1 MKTFHIGGI
10 HPPET
15 KLTARRPVAD
25 VAIPAEIA
33 LMLSQHIGAPAKP
46 VVAKGDHVDR
56 GQLVAEAGGFVSAP
70 VHSPVSGTVMRLTT
84 VKNPQGFDVDAIII
98 KADAE
103 QPQTAP
109 VPRDTDS
116 LSADDIRR
124 AIAAAGI
131 VGLGGA
137 TFPTPVKLSPP
148 PGTKAEIVIIN
159 GVECEPYL
167 TCDHALMLDHPEE
180 ILRGTSLLM
189 RAVGVSR
196 AAIAIEANKPDVIEL
211 MRSHAGKE
219 YARIEIVPLKVKYPQ
234 GGEKQLIDA
243 VIGRQV
249 KSGALPISEGAV
261 VQNVATAY
269 AVYRAVAFGEPL
281 TGRLVTVTGPGVRN
295 PGNFRVALGTPLKA
309 LIEAAGGLTDD
320 AAKVIIGG
328 PMMGRAAMTLDSY
341 TTKGLSGI
349 VVMTG
354 GDARRRPV
362 EACIRCGACVEACPM
377 GLEPYL
383 ISRLSSLHRFE
394 DAEARDI
401 ADCIECGS
409 CSFVC
414 PASRPILDFIRV
426 GKGAVMAARRR
437 AQQSK
442 TSGK

>member
-1 MKTFHIGGI
+1 M
-10 HPPET
+10 
-15 KLTARRPVAD
+15 
-25 VAIPAEIA
+25 
-33 LMLSQHIGAPAKP
+33 
-46 VVAKGDHVDR
+46 
-56 GQLVAEAGGFVSAP
+56 
-70 VHSPVSGTVMRLTT
+70 
-84 VKNPQGFDVDAIII
+84 
-98 KADAE
+98 
-103 QPQTAP
+103 
-109 VPRDTDS
+109 
-116 LSADDIRR
+116 
-124 AIAAAGI
+124 
-131 VGLGGA
+131 
-137 TFPTPVKLSPP
+137 
-148 PGTKAEIVIIN
+148 
-159 GVECEPYL
+159 
-167 TCDHALMLDHPEE
+167 
-180 ILRGTSLLM
+180 
-189 RAVGVSR
+189 
-196 AAIAIEANKPDVIEL
+196 
-211 MRSHAGKE
+211 
-219 YARIEIVPLKVKYPQ
+219 
-234 GGEKQLIDA
+234 
-243 VIGRQV
+243 
-249 KSGALPISEGAV
+249 
-261 VQNVATAY
+261 
-269 AVYRAVAFGEPL
+269 AFGEPL

-295 PGNFRVALGTPLKA
+295 PGNFRVVLGTPLKA
-309 LIEAAGGLTDD
+309 LIEAAGGLTDE

>member
-159 GVECEPYL
+159 GVEC
-167 TCDHALMLDHPEE
+167 
-180 ILRGTSLLM
+180 
-189 RAVGVSR
+189 
-196 AAIAIEANKPDVIEL
+196 
-211 MRSHAGKE
+211 
-219 YARIEIVPLKVKYPQ
+219 
-234 GGEKQLIDA
+234 
-243 VIGRQV
+243 
-249 KSGALPISEGAV
+249 
-261 VQNVATAY
+261 
-269 AVYRAVAFGEPL
+269 
-281 TGRLVTVTGPGVRN
+281 
-295 PGNFRVALGTPLKA
+295 
-309 LIEAAGGLTDD
+309 
-320 AAKVIIGG
+320 
-328 PMMGRAAMTLDSY
+328 
-341 TTKGLSGI
+341 
-349 VVMTG
+349 
-354 GDARRRPV
+354 
-362 EACIRCGACVEACPM
+362 
-377 GLEPYL
+377 
-383 ISRLSSLHRFE
+383 
-394 DAEARDI
+394 
-401 ADCIECGS
+401 
-409 CSFVC
+409 
-414 PASRPILDFIRV
+414 
-426 GKGAVMAARRR
+426 
-437 AQQSK
+437 
-442 TSGK
+442 